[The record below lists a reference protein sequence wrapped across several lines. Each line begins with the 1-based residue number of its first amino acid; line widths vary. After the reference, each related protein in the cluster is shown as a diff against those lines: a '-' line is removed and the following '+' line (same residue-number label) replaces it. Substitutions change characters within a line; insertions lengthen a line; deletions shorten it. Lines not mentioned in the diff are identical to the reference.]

1 MNAWKYEII
10 SRVEQ
15 ETHCFTFLTREI
27 PWSTLEIDFIF
38 PTSMY
43 YSLFNVRDWTVNYHI
58 SISTI
63 FPICKALHLKICNN
77 NLLP

>member
-10 SRVEQ
+10 SRIEQ
-15 ETHCFTFLTREI
+15 ETHWFTLLTREI

-43 YSLFNVRDWTVNYHI
+43 YSLFNVRVWTVNYHI
-58 SISTI
+58 FL
-63 FPICKALHLKICNN
+63 FPQFFQFVKHYI
-77 NLLP
+77 